1 MKKALWI
8 ITSIVMLAALG
19 ALWTSPDP
27 RLQDEAY
34 RLTTGDRGVMTFST
48 FGCQTEAQFRKGLRK
63 FRKGPRP
70 IIGPNKD
77 DQASLKTF
85 LKLRELRGVCD
96 FLLAGTEVVI
106 ERAPRRNDNFCVRP
120 IGQVDCLW
128 TNRGW
133 VKRHLGGKANMPQ
146 TSSNRRS

>member
-8 ITSIVMLAALG
+8 ITTIVLLAALG
-19 ALWTSPDP
+19 ALWTPDR

-48 FGCQTEAQFRKGLRK
+48 FGCQTERQLRK
-63 FRKGPRP
+63 RLRP
-70 IIGPNKD
+70 KIGPNKD
-77 DQASLKTF
+77 DQASLKIF

-96 FLLAGTEVVI
+96 FLLAGTEVMI
-106 ERAPRRNDNFCVRP
+106 EKAPSRNDNFCVRP
-120 IGQVDCLW
+120 VGARDCLW

-133 VKRHLGGKANMPQ
+133 VKRKEG
-146 TSSNRRS
+146 